1 MASGMLRLVWVCLLG
16 WAVVAWGQALQP
28 VPPLTGRVVDTAAW
42 LTPDQRSALEERLAR
57 IEAQRGSQ
65 IAILTVPSTLP
76 EPIEAYSIRV
86 VDAWKLGRKGIDDGA
101 LILLARNDRTVRIE
115 VGRGLEGV
123 IPDAIAKRIVEE
135 QMIPRFRQGEIAGG
149 LEAAVAALD
158 ARLAGEDLPPPAAS
172 PRRGGQTDGMDWIGF
187 ALMAALLGGGLLRA
201 LLGPLVGTGAA
212 ASLVGAG
219 VWWLS
224 GSLLFGLGAAVV
236 ALIFLLGGGGRGG
249 PGPWISGG
257 HGGRVGGGM
266 GGGFGGGGWSGGGG
280 GFSGGG
286 ASGRW

>member
-1 MASGMLRLVWVCLLG
+1 MALAILRLALAGLLA
-16 WAVVAWGQALQP
+16 WAPVAWGQALQP
-28 VPPLTGRVVDTAAW
+28 IPPLTGRVVDGAAW
-42 LTPDQRSALEERLAR
+42 LTPEQRTGLERRLAD
-57 IEAQRGSQ
+57 IEARRGSQ
-65 IAILTVPSTLP
+65 IAILTVSTTLP

-86 VDAWKLGRKGIDDGA
+86 VDAWKLGRQGVDDGV
-101 LILLARNDRTVRIE
+101 LILVGRNDRTVRIE

-135 QMIPRFRQGEIAGG
+135 QMIPRFRQGDVAAG
-149 LEAAVAALD
+149 LEAGVTAVEG
-158 ARLAGEDLPPPAAS
+158 RLAGEALPPPPPAS
-172 PRRGGQTDGMDWIGF
+172 SRRGADQDWIGF
-187 ALMAALLGGGLLRA
+187 ALLAAVLGGQLLRA
-201 LLGPLVGTGAA
+201 LFGPLLGTGVT

-224 GSLLFGLGAAVV
+224 GSLLFGLGAAVL

-249 PGPWISGG
+249 SGPWIG
-257 HGGRVGGGM
+257 GGR
-266 GGGFGGGGWSGGGG
+266 GGFGGGSGGWSGGGG